1 MSEWEKRVEGV
12 GGGGGASMGAKER
25 KEEAGDSFTCDCLL
39 SVSLFLSMQ
48 LLTVQSA
55 YRENHTTRRCNA
67 TQCMN
72 RG

>member
-1 MSEWEKRVEGV
+1 
-12 GGGGGASMGAKER
+12 MGAKER